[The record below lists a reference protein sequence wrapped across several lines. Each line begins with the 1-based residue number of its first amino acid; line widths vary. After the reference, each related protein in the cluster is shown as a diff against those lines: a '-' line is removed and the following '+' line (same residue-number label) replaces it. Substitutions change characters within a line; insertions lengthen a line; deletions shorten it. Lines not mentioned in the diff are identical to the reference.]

1 MLLWSGTDS
10 WRAEAVQL
18 ELGEDRLS
26 ATGTQL
32 GIDPL
37 PYRVDYELETGA
49 RWVTRRLHLTAAGEG
64 WIRRLELGSDGSGNW
79 QATSSSEGEVALP
92 PPGGDLTAVS
102 GALDCDLAYSPLTNL
117 MPVRRHHLHRQP
129 GTVDFL
135 MAWVSLPDLAVH
147 LSPQRYQHL
156 NSNESGSRVRYTST
170 DSGYQA
176 DLQLDLAG
184 LVINYPDL
192 ATRVSPAAEPFSG

>member
-1 MLLWSGTDS
+1 MMLLWSGTDA

-18 ELGEDRLS
+18 ELGDDRLT

-37 PYRVDYELETGA
+37 PYRVDYELKTGA
-49 RWVTRRLHLTAAGEG
+49 QWVTRRLHLTATGDG
-64 WIRRLELGSDGSGNW
+64 WSRRLELHSDEAGHWEST
-79 QATSSSEGEVALP
+79 ASSEGDVDLP
-92 PPGGDLTAVS
+92 SAGAASLT
-102 GALDCDLAYSPLTNL
+102 GALDCDLAHSPLTNL

-129 GTVDFL
+129 GTVDFM

-147 LSPQRYQHL
+147 LSPQRYEHL
-156 NSNESGSRVRYTST
+156 DSSLVRYTSI

-176 DLQLDLAG
+176 DLQLDSDG
-184 LVINYPDL
+184 LVITYPDL
-192 ATRVSPAAEPFSG
+192 AQRVSA